1 MLIKFCFPGEIER
14 DDVSSNAENEFR
26 DFNIENYFERQLA
39 FMMEMSDT
47 ENMENSE
54 NLENSENKENKENS
68 ENALRNAPRN
78 APIAEDELEI
88 DSE

>member
-26 DFNIENYFERQLA
+26 DFNIENYFERQ
-39 FMMEMSDT
+39 MEMSDT

-54 NLENSENKENKENS
+54 NLENSENKENS

>member
-1 MLIKFCFPGEIER
+1 MLIKFGFPSEIER

-54 NLENSENKENKENS
+54 NLENSENKENS